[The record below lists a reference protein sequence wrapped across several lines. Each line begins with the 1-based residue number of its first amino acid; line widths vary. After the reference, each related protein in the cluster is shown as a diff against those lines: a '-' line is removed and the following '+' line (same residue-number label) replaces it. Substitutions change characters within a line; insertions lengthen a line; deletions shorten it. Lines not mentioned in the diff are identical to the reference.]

1 MLMKKLESLK
11 KAELIEIILRKDEV
25 EKELRQKIKD
35 LEFDVDQVVG
45 HCEEVQ
51 GQLDTALANYENS
64 YKEGVRFCEEVEY
77 LTKQLHNAKK
87 ELCQS
92 IDDKDKILKSCKTT
106 ILQLEEE
113 VEFQKKASVGLAL
126 LAAIATIGMIAYY
139 WFL

>member
-1 MLMKKLESLK
+1 MKKLESLK

-25 EKELRQKIKD
+25 EKELRQKVKD
-35 LEFDVDQVVG
+35 LEFDVDQVVEY
-45 HCEEVQ
+45 CEEVQ

-64 YKEGVRFCEEVEY
+64 YKEGVRFCEEIED
-77 LTKQLHNAKK
+77 LTKQLHNSKK

-106 ILQLEEE
+106 ITQLEEE
-113 VEFQKKASVGLAL
+113 VEFQKKSSIGLAIL
-126 LAAIATIGMIAYY
+126 ATITTMGMVAYY